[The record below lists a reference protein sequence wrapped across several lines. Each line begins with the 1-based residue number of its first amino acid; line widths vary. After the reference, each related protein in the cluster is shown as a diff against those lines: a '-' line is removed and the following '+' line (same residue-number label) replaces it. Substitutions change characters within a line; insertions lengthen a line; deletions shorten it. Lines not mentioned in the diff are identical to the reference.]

1 MGIIKTNLLKKWP
14 VQNKP
19 PASTPEPST
28 QESTSLTRLL
38 PRRPPPPV
46 ESRNPTDSDQ
56 EPSPSGK
63 SEDSRRAPSSS
74 SGNSPSRDSS
84 VRSPLSTEASSASSP
99 APFLPSRRPLKLT
112 WSASSR
118 TPTSAPSTP
127 RESPSC
133 QRTCSSPAESVES
146 APEDFVL

>member
-1 MGIIKTNLLKKWP
+1 MQRTTNNKLRLLLISKWP
-14 VQNKP
+14 APNKP

-46 ESRNPTDSDQ
+46 VSRNPTDSDQ

-74 SGNSPSRDSS
+74 SGNFLSRDSS
-84 VRSPLSTEASSASSP
+84 VKSPLSTEANSASSP
-99 APFLPSRRPLKLT
+99 PLSSPSRR
-112 WSASSR
+112 
-118 TPTSAPSTP
+118 
-127 RESPSC
+127 
-133 QRTCSSPAESVES
+133 
-146 APEDFVL
+146 